1 LHANNLRREFRM
13 KNKLVSYS
21 DAVSKIHDGATIMV
35 GGFMNVGTPVDIIEE
50 MLKTDVKNLTIIC
63 NDAGYPDT
71 GVGKLINAGKV
82 DTLIATHIGLNPVA
96 GKLMGEEKLKV
107 ELVPQGTLAEQ
118 IRAGGFGLGG
128 FLTQTGIGTMVQEGK
143 DVITVDGVDYLL
155 EKPLKADFA
164 LILGETVD
172 KRGNTEYSKT
182 TRNFNPLMATAA
194 DTVLVQAKNLV
205 EIGELDPENV
215 VTPHVFVDYIVGGD
229 AS

>member
-1 LHANNLRREFRM
+1 
-13 KNKLVSYS
+13 
-21 DAVSKIHDGATIMV
+21 
-35 GGFMNVGTPVDIIEE
+35 
-50 MLKTDVKNLTIIC
+50 
-63 NDAGYPDT
+63 
-71 GVGKLINAGKV
+71 
-82 DTLIATHIGLNPVA
+82 
-96 GKLMGEEKLKV
+96 
-107 ELVPQGTLAEQ
+107 
-118 IRAGGFGLGG
+118 
-128 FLTQTGIGTMVQEGK
+128 MVQEGK